1 MGFRVPTF
9 ESRFMRS
16 TVEVHA
22 SASLVHILGVSMKK
36 WHTLFL
42 LLAGV
47 VLVAPGV
54 AAHHGRGQT
63 FDMKKQATLKGTVS
77 QVKWQNPHV
86 LIFIDVTD
94 EAGKVVTWGF
104 ENSNVH
110 TLATQ
115 GYNRNTLKVGQPVT
129 AIVNPAANG
138 APLGIIVKVILAD
151 GREIMSRERGANP
164 VD

>member
-1 MGFRVPTF
+1 MN
-9 ESRFMRS
+9 
-16 TVEVHA
+16 
-22 SASLVHILGVSMKK
+22 ILR
-36 WHTLFL
+36 TLFL
-42 LLAGV
+42 
-47 VLVAPGV
+47 VLVAVAIVAQPL
-54 AAHHGRGQT
+54 AAHHGRGRAY
-63 FDMKKQATLKGTVS
+63 DMQKKLTLKGSVS

-86 LIFIDVTD
+86 LIYIDVKD
-94 EAGKVVTWGF
+94 DAGKVVTWGF

-138 APLGIIVKVILAD
+138 SPLGIIVKVILAD
-151 GREIMSRERGANP
+151 GKEIMSRERGANP